1 MDVIVEG
8 IDGSGKTTFCGMLCK
23 ELLRIKQERKLDI
36 PIGLIKRDFSMDL
49 AIERLENLATRK
61 KDSVSNTNKLNTALA
76 LLHFSKFIKLY
87 TSKEYKIGIWDR
99 SIYST
104 IAYYKQSYNIL
115 SILNNMECFTLHN
128 YFHRFS
134 HLFYLN
140 CPVDLAMER
149 LHMKGEKGY
158 YEEMNMLV
166 NAKRR
171 YDNLFIQGEVTQMS
185 NTSIVP
191 RHIFVIDIDKNFTL
205 EDMNK
210 LAVEKAHNLIN
221 YYNNINI
228 TGTALDNLF
237 DGYEE

>member
-8 IDGSGKTTFCGMLCK
+8 IDGSGKTTFCSMLFK
-23 ELLRIKQERKLDI
+23 EILKIINERKLDI
-36 PIGLIKRDFSMDL
+36 TTGLIKRDFSMDL

-61 KDSVSNTNKLNTALA
+61 RNSVSDTNKLNTALA
-76 LLHFSKFIKLY
+76 LLHTSKFIKMY
-87 TSKEYKIGIWDR
+87 CSKNYKIGIWDR

-115 SILNNMECFTLHN
+115 SILNNMECFTLYK
-128 YFHRFS
+128 YFHKFS

-149 LHMKGEKGY
+149 LHMKDEKGY
-158 YEEMNMLV
+158 FEEMNTLV

-171 YDNLFIQGEVTQMS
+171 YDNLFISGEVTQLS

-191 RHIFVIDIDKNFTL
+191 RHIFVIDIDRNFTL
-205 EDMNK
+205 DDMNK

-221 YYNNINI
+221 YYDNISI
-228 TGTALDNLF
+228 TGTEIDNLF